1 MTKIGTITFH
11 HACNNGAVL
20 QAYALVEYLNS
31 IPDVEAEIIDY
42 RCADI
47 HAAYQPEFCFHNCG
61 WLKGLVK
68 YLLRYRSIIGRNQKF
83 EDYLTTRLKLSP
95 ERYDRA
101 GIQEAAARYDY
112 VISGSD
118 QIWNDKLTGGDST
131 YLLDFVRDD
140 SKKIAYAA
148 SLGFGSIETCCTRQ
162 YQELLDRY
170 HALSVREHQAAAEI
184 RRITGRMA
192 AVHIDPVFLLEK
204 KTWQAMAVRPEAERY
219 ILYYMVGMGRIV
231 DESVMFAKE
240 LSKRTGRRLL
250 FLNSEYIPYLY
261 PDIRHIKTIV
271 PDEYLGW
278 ILHADYVVTNSFHA
292 TCFSILFEK
301 NCYSETDFRGGGR
314 IANLLSVCGL
324 EFRALHRGELV
335 QGTVPDVETDWCR
348 VKEKLT
354 VSITESKRYLLKSVG
369 K

>member
-42 RCADI
+42 RCPDI

-61 WLKGLVK
+61 RLKGLAK
-68 YLLRYRSIIGRNQKF
+68 YLLRYRSITDRNQQF
-83 EDYLTTRLKLSP
+83 EDYLTARLKLSP

-101 GIQEAAARYDY
+101 GIPAAAARYDY
-112 VISGSD
+112 IISGSD
-118 QIWNDKLTGGDST
+118 QIWNDQLTGGDMT
-131 YLLDFVRDD
+131 YLLDFVADD

-148 SLGFGSIETCCTRQ
+148 SLGIEHVGTGRSRQ
-162 YQELLDRY
+162 YRELLGRY
-170 HALSVREHQAAAEI
+170 RALSVREHGAAAEI
-184 RRITGRMA
+184 GRITGRAA
-192 AVHIDPVFLLEK
+192 AVHIDPVFLLEEK
-204 KTWQAMAVRPEAERY
+204 AWRAMAVRPAAGRY

-231 DESVMFAKE
+231 DESVRFARE
-240 LSKRTGRRLL
+240 LSKRTGLQLL

-261 PDIRHIKTIV
+261 PEIRHIKTIV

-301 NCYSETDFRGGGR
+301 NCYSETGLHGGGR
-314 IANLLSVCGL
+314 IANLLGVCGL
-324 EFRALHRGELV
+324 EYRALHRGKADP
-335 QGTVPDVETDWCR
+335 GTVPDGETDWGR
-348 VKEKLT
+348 VKERLA
-354 VSITESKRYLLKSVG
+354 VSIGESKRYLLKSVG